1 MKKYALCTFLT
12 FIMFSPLH
20 SQNPRRDWSDGKLT
34 WNDFVVKNSDTEI
47 SGFRFMLE
55 YKTAKQK
62 GKDTTV
68 YRFETYSYIDLP
80 VTWATPESRN
90 EQHLRYHQIMF
101 DLAESYRRTLQNR
114 LDRVGSVYEADNILQ
129 SITNDYQTEINR
141 IKHDSK
147 DGQNMKTIVLW
158 EQIVANRLAKL
169 PENALPEYSVG
180 SFGYGM
186 HIGLGSSV
194 YAGNVGSYFSPALF
208 LNYGFDFSYK
218 KSNIMLSAIL
228 GGNGIKKSIVS
239 EPGWYSGKNSGFAIG
254 DISYGYTLFDNNK
267 FRIIPF
273 AGFGFF
279 EQTTAS
285 AERLYNVNM
294 LAGVTG
300 YYKFRHWLNFLP
312 DPLIGVRE
320 ISEASLRARLFVSG
334 VNYGNNLNGASIN
347 FSISISGGGKFMKL
361 KE

>member
-1 MKKYALCTFLT
+1 
-12 FIMFSPLH
+12 MFS
-20 SQNPRRDWSDGKLT
+20 QNSRRDWANGKLT
-34 WNDFVVKNSDTEI
+34 WNDFIEKKSDTEI

-62 GKDTTV
+62 GKDTTIH
-68 YRFETYSYIDLP
+68 RFKTYSYIDLP
-80 VTWATPESRN
+80 VTWATPESRT
-90 EQHLRYHQIMF
+90 ELHLRYHQIMF
-101 DLAESYRRTLQNR
+101 DLAESYRRTLQYR

-129 SITNDYQTEINR
+129 SITNEYQSEINR
-141 IKHDSK
+141 FKSDSK

-158 EQIVANRLAKL
+158 EQIVANRLEKQ
-169 PENALPEYSVG
+169 PENALPEYTVG
-180 SFGYGM
+180 NFGYGM
-186 HIGLGSSV
+186 HIGMGSGF
-194 YAGNVGSYFSPALF
+194 YTGNVGSYLSPAFF

-228 GGNGIKKSIVS
+228 GGNRIKRSIIS

-254 DISYGYTLFDNNK
+254 DVSYGYTLFEHNK

-273 AGFGFF
+273 AGFVFF

-285 AERLYNVNM
+285 AEKLYNVN
-294 LAGVTG
+294 LLTGVTG
-300 YYKFRHWLNFLP
+300 YYKIRHWLNFLP

-320 ISEASLRARLFVSG
+320 ISEASVRTRLFVSG
-334 VNYGNNLNGASIN
+334 VNYGNNLSGASVN

-361 KE
+361 N